1 MCARCDSNARP
12 LAPEAN
18 ASIQLSYG
26 RIFYG
31 IEYTQNSE
39 KTVVDSGLSRINHG
53 A

>member
-1 MCARCDSNARP
+1 MRP
-12 LAPEAN
+12 VRFERTAFGSGGQR
-18 ASIQLSYG
+18 SIQLSYG